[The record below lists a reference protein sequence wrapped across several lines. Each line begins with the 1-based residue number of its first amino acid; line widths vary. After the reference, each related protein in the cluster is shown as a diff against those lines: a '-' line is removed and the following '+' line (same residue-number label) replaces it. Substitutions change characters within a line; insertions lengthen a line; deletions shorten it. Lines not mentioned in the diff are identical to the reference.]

1 MVQLSTHTFQW
12 IAKEL
17 MTNVMNLNVNLIW
30 QFMDDTQL
38 FDLWQNHP
46 VDFTYSFESE
56 NGRSSY
62 IILDHILTLKRSESE
77 ITEAGVIHHVRNLSD
92 HEVPYAKIK
101 STKVEI
107 SDSAENKSNKAK
119 PSWKDA
125 SPDNKLEYEDVLFR
139 KLLTMDVPDCLQL
152 CSNQKCQ
159 DEQHIAAIDD
169 YAKEILANISESA
182 SEAIPIKEI
191 QNNKK
196 VDSHSKKIAGW
207 KEFIEPFQK
216 DAQFWY

>member
-1 MVQLSTHTFQW
+1 M
-12 IAKEL
+12 
-17 MTNVMNLNVNLIW
+17 
-30 QFMDDTQL
+30 
-38 FDLWQNHP
+38 
-46 VDFTYSFESE
+46 
-56 NGRSSY
+56 
-62 IILDHILTLKRSESE
+62 
-77 ITEAGVIHHVRNLSD
+77 SD

-196 VDSHSKKIAGW
+196 VDGHSKKIAGW

-216 DAQFWY
+216 DAQFWYSIWLSAGKPVNTELHRIMKTTKNQFHYQIQR